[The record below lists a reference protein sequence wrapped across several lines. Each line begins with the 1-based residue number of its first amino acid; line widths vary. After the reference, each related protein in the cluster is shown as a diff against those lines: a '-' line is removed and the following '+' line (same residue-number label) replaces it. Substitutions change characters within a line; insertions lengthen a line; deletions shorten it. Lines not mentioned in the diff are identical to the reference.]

1 MLTRSSERIFNSTA
15 ILVVSVAD
23 DIPCSCNYNI
33 RIVMSNL
40 YSYATH
46 LQLRQNS
53 YATTTYATTAYRL
66 RLSMVF
72 RHGNHR
78 AYTNTLP
85 NRYNSVNALNYLQ
98 HVA

>member
-15 ILVVSVAD
+15 ILVVLEAD

-53 YATTTYATTAYRL
+53 YAKTVTPLQLMPQQLIGYASPWY
-66 RLSMVF
+66 
-72 RHGNHR
+72 
-78 AYTNTLP
+78 
-85 NRYNSVNALNYLQ
+85 SVTVTIEPILIHSLIDTILLMP
-98 HVA
+98 